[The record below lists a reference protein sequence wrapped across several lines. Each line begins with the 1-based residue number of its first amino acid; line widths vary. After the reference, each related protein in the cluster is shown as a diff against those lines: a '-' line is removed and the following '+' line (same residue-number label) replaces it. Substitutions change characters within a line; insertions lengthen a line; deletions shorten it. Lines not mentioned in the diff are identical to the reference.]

1 MATIPQISK
10 LNASSSGIINAILNS
25 GIPELQG
32 LPLANNTVESIRQV
46 GEQITAFEP
55 RRNAFLNAL
64 VNRIAKVEVTSK
76 MYSNPW
82 AMFKK
87 GLIEYGETIEEIFV
101 GLTKPFQY
109 DPGTAESEIYK
120 RENPDVRAA
129 FHSRNFQK
137 FYKVT
142 IEEQELKKAFL
153 TMDGVTNLVAKIVDM
168 LYSSANYDEFLVM
181 KYMLAR
187 LMIDGKIK
195 PIEVPAVNSTN
206 ISEIMVEMKS
216 TLDNMSFMSTEY
228 NMAKVSNFSDVEE
241 LYLLKTNKFSRYAD
255 VEVLANAFN
264 MEKADFLGHQVKIDD
279 FGIMDTERLA

>member
-87 GLIEYGETIEEIFV
+87 GLI
-101 GLTKPFQY
+101 
-109 DPGTAESEIYK
+109 
-120 RENPDVRAA
+120 
-129 FHSRNFQK
+129 
-137 FYKVT
+137 
-142 IEEQELKKAFL
+142 
-153 TMDGVTNLVAKIVDM
+153 
-168 LYSSANYDEFLVM
+168 
-181 KYMLAR
+181 
-187 LMIDGKIK
+187 
-195 PIEVPAVNSTN
+195 
-206 ISEIMVEMKS
+206 
-216 TLDNMSFMSTEY
+216 
-228 NMAKVSNFSDVEE
+228 
-241 LYLLKTNKFSRYAD
+241 
-255 VEVLANAFN
+255 
-264 MEKADFLGHQVKIDD
+264 
-279 FGIMDTERLA
+279 